1 MTTPIITVTLNPAVD
16 LTVTL
21 DELVPGSV
29 HRARDAQSS
38 VGGKGINVAGCIA
51 DWGIPVVATGVLG
64 RGNDATFSDF
74 FKDKGIQDRFVR
86 TAGDTRTTIK
96 IVDLGRSSTTD
107 INLPG
112 LTFDGE
118 TYDLVFEVLSREVI
132 SGALVVLAGSLPL
145 GLEDDVWAKM
155 TADLNRRGARVLL
168 DTSGAPLAKALDAP
182 AANLPFAIKPNR
194 LELET
199 WLGRPVTDVADHVRV
214 ARQLI
219 ERGVRFVVMSRGGEG
234 AIFVRDGGAVNAK
247 LPVINAISTVGAGDA
262 MVAGIATG
270 LADNLGLEALAR
282 RAVAFATAKLGRV
295 GPHLPAPDDVRS
307 LARQVQVTSI
317 SL

>member
-1 MTTPIITVTLNPAVD
+1 M
-16 LTVTL
+16 
-21 DELVPGSV
+21 
-29 HRARDAQSS
+29 
-38 VGGKGINVAGCIA
+38 
-51 DWGIPVVATGVLG
+51 
-64 RGNDATFSDF
+64 
-74 FKDKGIQDRFVR
+74 
-86 TAGDTRTTIK
+86 
-96 IVDLGRSSTTD
+96 
-107 INLPG
+107 
-112 LTFDGE
+112 
-118 TYDLVFEVLSREVI
+118 
-132 SGALVVLAGSLPL
+132 
-145 GLEDDVWAKM
+145 
-155 TADLNRRGARVLL
+155 
-168 DTSGAPLAKALDAP
+168 
-182 AANLPFAIKPNR
+182 
-194 LELET
+194 
-199 WLGRPVTDVADHVRV
+199 